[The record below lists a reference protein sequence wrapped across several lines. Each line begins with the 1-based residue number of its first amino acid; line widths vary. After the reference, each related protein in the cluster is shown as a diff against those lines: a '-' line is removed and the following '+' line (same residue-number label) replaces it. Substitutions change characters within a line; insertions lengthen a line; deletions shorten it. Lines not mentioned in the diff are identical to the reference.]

1 MGEVQKIPTNED
13 IALSLSKNET
23 TTAGIVGVNLEVPD
37 GTMISSR
44 LDIPAYENNGTW
56 VVTLHDGTIKG
67 GLAVGYGPTAVLKNV
82 NFESNAEAALKMAT
96 GESPKGTI
104 ARINGSWENRSPADV
119 EQLARDILSGKAPD
133 ADEWV
138 EVGMNPFR
146 HSYFYRKSDGMPVAS
161 AEEVIQIGP
170 VVLARK
176 PKTRP
181 LESPEHLVKTP
192 QGKTYFKR
200 GGNVERVQN
209 ERTYI

>member
-1 MGEVQKIPTNED
+1 
-13 IALSLSKNET
+13 
-23 TTAGIVGVNLEVPD
+23 
-37 GTMISSR
+37 
-44 LDIPAYENNGTW
+44 
-56 VVTLHDGTIKG
+56 
-67 GLAVGYGPTAVLKNV
+67 
-82 NFESNAEAALKMAT
+82 
-96 GESPKGTI
+96 
-104 ARINGSWENRSPADV
+104 
-119 EQLARDILSGKAPD
+119 
-133 ADEWV
+133 
-138 EVGMNPFR
+138 
-146 HSYFYRKSDGMPVAS
+146 MPVAS